1 MENSNLAKLRE
12 IFAVVM
18 ELDEGEQAEALDRA
32 NFDNWRSS
40 VLEKWDSLAHVSL
53 VAAIESEFA
62 ITLDSA
68 DSERMTSFKG
78 IELLLSEKGL

>member
-1 MENSNLAKLRE
+1 MQANNLAKLRE

-18 ELDEGEQAEALDRA
+18 ELDEGEHAEALGRA
-32 NFDNWRSS
+32 DFYNWRSAE
-40 VLEKWDSLAHVSL
+40 LEKWDSLAHVSL
-53 VAAIESEFA
+53 VAAIESEFG

-68 DSERMTSFKG
+68 DSERMTSFAG